1 MKRNQMGREIK
12 EKKKTG
18 RERNRKHKR
27 NKNGKKAEKKK
38 NRETHF
44 ALLKIGDPFLELN

>member
-38 NRETHF
+38 KPRDSLCPSEDRRP
-44 ALLKIGDPFLELN
+44 IS